1 MRAKPRNLHNGMAVG
16 PANSLWLAH
25 EIPAGLSTVPVS
37 DAVHMLARDALT
49 DAEVAACARH
59 HPRGTGYRAS
69 ALCRA
74 AAFGIEHPEM
84 VVLGFGALALYG
96 LPFFADGTD
105 TVLMDPSCRQH
116 QPAGPRAPAIVRR
129 GCEERQAWDL
139 THAGMPLRAAS
150 PAAALVQ
157 ALKLVHANQ
166 VTWPVIQ
173 LEGYDGRTIRG
184 IQLLDSAR
192 RFLGVDLAE
201 VLRCAEQVLSVRWI
215 SHVMARSSPFADS
228 PRETE
233 MRLMLGSVADK
244 HGVTLH
250 SQVPVH
256 KDGKILTTWDFAI
269 TEARIGI
276 MYDGGHHG
284 DPKQWERDSAITLAL
299 TSMNWCPLRF
309 TRQTYHTA
317 PELLEEKL
325 LRWRA
330 GA

>member
-1 MRAKPRNLHNGMAVG
+1 MRAKPRNLYNGMTVG
-16 PANSLWLAH
+16 PANTLWIAH

-37 DAVHMLARDALT
+37 DAVHMLARDTLT
-49 DAEVAACARH
+49 DAQVAACARH
-59 HPRGTGYRAS
+59 HPHGIRYRAS

-116 QPAGPRAPAIVRR
+116 QPAGPRRPAIVRR
-129 GCEERQAWDL
+129 GCEPRQAWDL
-139 THAGMPLRAAS
+139 THAGMPLRAAA

-166 VTWPVIQ
+166 VAWPVIQ
-173 LEGYDGRTIRG
+173 LDGYDARTIRG

-192 RFLGVDLAE
+192 RFLGVDLSE

-215 SHVMARSSPFADS
+215 SHVIARSSHLADS

-250 SQVPVH
+250 CQVPVR
-256 KDGKILTTWDFAI
+256 KDDKIITTWDFAI
-269 TEARIGI
+269 IEARIGI

-284 DPKQWERDSAITLAL
+284 DPKQWESDSAITLAL

-317 PELLEEKL
+317 PGLVDEKL
-325 LRWRA
+325 RRWR
-330 GA
+330 G